1 MHLDLNVLCIP
12 SRHIAMPYGICLDFI
27 LGFVLDDIGSCPSW
41 KLQGARHRHLGY
53 CPKAHTYLCLSSSCP
68 YHHAQ
73 IPVDTPPRNCDISPG
88 MIHHSIM
95 HTPLYHAYTT
105 VSWPQIPLPSCNAMA
120 VPSYTCVL
128 STAIL
133 SDIRNYICLRLYMYT
148 HAYMY
153 VITQFTRKQIKT
165 EREGKREKRRGRER
179 GVAGGGGH

>member
-95 HTPLYHAYTT
+95 HTPLYHGPRSLCPLATQWLYPHTPASYLQLYYLTSVTIYAY
-105 VSWPQIPLPSCNAMA
+105 
-120 VPSYTCVL
+120 
-128 STAIL
+128 
-133 SDIRNYICLRLYMYT
+133 DYICIRT
-148 HAYMY
+148 HTCM
-153 VITQFTRKQIKT
+153 
-165 EREGKREKRRGRER
+165 
-179 GVAGGGGH
+179 

>member
-73 IPVDTPPRNCDISPG
+73 IPVDTPPPYCSPPRHCDLSASMHDTPRYHAPDPSAHTGSLCINL
-88 MIHHSIM
+88 SIPRCLCPLAPQWLYP
-95 HTPLYHAYTT
+95 HTPACYVQLYYLTDATALTLYAY
-105 VSWPQIPLPSCNAMA
+105 
-120 VPSYTCVL
+120 
-128 STAIL
+128 
-133 SDIRNYICLRLYMYT
+133 
-148 HAYMY
+148 AYMSIRTHTY
-153 VITQFTRKQIKT
+153 TQFRNSHANK
-165 EREGKREKRRGRER
+165 
-179 GVAGGGGH
+179 